1 MGNQMPFLFS
11 LLDETKGV
19 RMVTEKHIC
28 VLATRLREAGF
39 ADIALAMEMA
49 LFGEPDGLDDLG
61 ENEAIA
67 SADVE
72 DKEPMSLGSLLLDI
86 PRISAET
93 KSKYQVIAS
102 SLLANN
108 DPSVRESARKLLR
121 ALK

>member
-1 MGNQMPFLFS
+1 
-11 LLDETKGV
+11 
-19 RMVTEKHIC
+19 MVTEKHIC
-28 VLATRLREAGF
+28 VLAAHLRDAGF
-39 ADIALAMEMA
+39 ADISLAMEMA

-61 ENEAIA
+61 ENEVTA
-67 SADVE
+67 SVSSIDT
-72 DKEPMSLGSLLLDI
+72 EPLSLGSMLLDI

-108 DPSVRESARKLLR
+108 DPSVRASARKLLK